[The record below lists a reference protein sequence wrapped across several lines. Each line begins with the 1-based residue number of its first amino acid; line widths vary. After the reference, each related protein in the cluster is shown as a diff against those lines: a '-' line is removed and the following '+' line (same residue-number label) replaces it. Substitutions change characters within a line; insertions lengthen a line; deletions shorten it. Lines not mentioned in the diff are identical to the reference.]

1 MNLIPTSLPE
11 VLLFEPKVHRD
22 GRGFFVETWQ
32 QARYLSH
39 GIGPQF
45 VQDNHSRSQRGTL
58 RGLHAQHR
66 QPQGK
71 LVRCIQGEIYD
82 VAVDVR
88 PSSSTFGKFAA
99 ATLSAENFRQLWIPP
114 GFVHGFCVLS
124 ETAEVEY
131 KCTTPYAP
139 GDEIGLLWSD
149 PEVAIPW
156 PLGGSTP
163 LLSAKDEKQP
173 TLAQLRK
180 LLGA

>member
-1 MNLIPTSLPE
+1 MNLIPTALPE
-11 VLLFEPKVHRD
+11 VLLVEPKVHRD

-32 QARYLSH
+32 QARYASH

-58 RGLHAQHR
+58 RGLHAQHK

-88 PSSSTFGKFAA
+88 PGSPTFGRFAA
-99 ATLSAENFRQLWIPP
+99 ATLSSDNFRQLWIPP

-156 PLGGSTP
+156 PLQGEP
-163 LLSAKDEKQP
+163 LLSEKDKQQP
-173 TLAQLRK
+173 TLAQLRQ
-180 LLGA
+180 LIGA